1 MTRRPGAETWS
12 VRRSWKEN
20 TGARQVT
27 KLEKGKKSVVYDSM
41 THNRPE

>member
-20 TGARQVT
+20 TGARRVT
-27 KLEKGKKSVVYDSM
+27 KLKKGKTSVVYDSQSS
-41 THNRPE
+41 